1 MADQT
6 TTIPKGWKETTLEK
20 VVEITSSKR
29 IFADEYKKSGIP
41 FFRGKEI
48 SEKFSGNKIST
59 ELFIS
64 EEKYK
69 DIKNN
74 FGVPEE
80 NDILLTS
87 VGTLGNPYLVEKGLK
102 FYFKDGNLTWFR
114 NYKDIEPK
122 FLFYWII
129 SPQGKETLSYAK
141 IGSTQEAYTIAK
153 LKMLPCVIPQAPEQ
167 RAIAAV
173 LSSLDDK
180 IELLREQNKTLEAT
194 AQAIFK
200 EWFVNFNFPG
210 ATGKMIDSE
219 LGEIPE
225 GWRVGKIEEL
235 TTQMNSGGTPSTKEE
250 SYYNGSINWFSTKEL
265 QDNFIFESEKKIT
278 ELGLKNSSAKFFP
291 KNTVIMA
298 IYAAPTVGRLGI
310 LAKESTFN
318 QAAVGF
324 AAKNEIGY
332 PFIFLLLKHLRD
344 QLNGLANGAAQQNLN
359 VGLVKNFKIIIPD
372 QEILKNF
379 NLIVE
384 SVFEKILNNSF
395 QIQTLSAIRD
405 TLLPKLMRGE
415 VRVAVFNE

>member
-1 MADQT
+1 MNENMVVLHQHQLLALSDLYRSKVGT
-6 TTIPKGWKETTLEK
+6 T
-20 VVEITSSKR
+20 
-29 IFADEYKKSGIP
+29 
-41 FFRGKEI
+41 RGK
-48 SEKFSGNKIST
+48 FT
-59 ELFIS
+59 
-64 EEKYK
+64 
-69 DIKNN
+69 
-74 FGVPEE
+74 
-80 NDILLTS
+80 
-87 VGTLGNPYLVEKGLK
+87 
-102 FYFKDGNLTWFR
+102 
-114 NYKDIEPK
+114 
-122 FLFYWII
+122 
-129 SPQGKETLSYAK
+129 
-141 IGSTQEAYTIAK
+141 
-153 LKMLPCVIPQAPEQ
+153 
-167 RAIAAV
+167 
-173 LSSLDDK
+173 
-180 IELLREQNKTLEAT
+180 
-194 AQAIFK
+194 
-200 EWFVNFNFPG
+200 
-210 ATGKMIDSE
+210 
-219 LGEIPE
+219 
-225 GWRVGKIEEL
+225 
-235 TTQMNSGGTPSTKEE
+235 
-250 SYYNGSINWFSTKEL
+250 YNGSINWFSTKEL